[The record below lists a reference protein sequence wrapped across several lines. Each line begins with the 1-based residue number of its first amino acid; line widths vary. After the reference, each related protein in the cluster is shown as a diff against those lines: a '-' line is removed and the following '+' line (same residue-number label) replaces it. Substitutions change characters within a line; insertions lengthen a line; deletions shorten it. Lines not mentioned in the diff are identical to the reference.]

1 MTNPF
6 YPAQPRRD
14 EHGQPSSRQPAPPP
28 SKRSK
33 SDPVWPWA
41 LGGIVAG
48 LLVIFGVVVVATVN
62 EDEHPTTATTTSRA
76 VPRPTTVLSPAESE
90 RNRQAAAAERA
101 RIDAINAARSDRST
115 YEMISDRDLALLAK
129 SPDAAKGRKLV
140 LHGVVTQFDSGTGAT
155 QFRASVTGARQDA
168 WYDYDINVVISGS
181 SPPVVANVVKD
192 DLVTVYVEVAGSYRY
207 DTTLGGSMTVPRFT
221 ANIVDVTGATE

>member
-6 YPAQPRRD
+6 YPKPRRD
-14 EHGQPSSRQPAPPP
+14 EHGQPRSTQPAPPP
-28 SKRSK
+28 PKRSK

-76 VPRPTTVLSPAESE
+76 VPRPTTGLSPAESE
-90 RNRQAAAAERA
+90 RNRQAAEAERA
-101 RIDAINAARSDRST
+101 RIEAINAARFDRST

-155 QFRASVTGARQDA
+155 QFRASVAGARQDA

-192 DLVTVYVEVAGSYRY
+192 DLVTVYVEVTGSYRY

-221 ANIVDVTGATE
+221 ANIVDVTGATA

>member
-1 MTNPF
+1 
-6 YPAQPRRD
+6 
-14 EHGQPSSRQPAPPP
+14 
-28 SKRSK
+28 
-33 SDPVWPWA
+33 VWPWA

-62 EDEHPTTATTTSRA
+62 DDEHPTTATTTSRA
-76 VPRPTTVLSPAESE
+76 VARPTTVLSPPESE
-90 RNRQAAAAERA
+90 RNRQAAEAERA
-101 RIDAINAARSDRST
+101 RIDAISAARLDRST

-155 QFRASVTGARQDA
+155 QFRASVAGARQDA

-181 SPPVVANVVKD
+181 SPPVVANVVKG
-192 DLVTVYVEVAGSYRY
+192 DLVTVYGEVAGSYRY

-221 ANIVDVTGATE
+221 ANIVDVTSATEWPPPTAPQGSSCRHGWGDRAARKGRCRKGVR